1 MRKLLLGVTLII
13 VMSML
18 AACMSIPIG
27 DSTLKISSDG
37 IDFVPND
44 KGETNQEDDAE
55 TAVDENAA
63 EDVAAA
69 ENDMT
74 NENGVENDV
83 ETSDLTNQKID
94 ENCAPQD
101 HSDITDSIQGDFY
114 IPQCAE
120 IVEVKKNEG
129 SVTGVLMLEDID
141 WDEVY
146 GTYIDV
152 LGDQVSSESKEVQS
166 EKGNIKAV
174 FSNNTSANI
183 KLEQKDTAV
192 KIWFNH
198 KEN

>member
-174 FSNNTSANI
+174 FPITQVPI
-183 KLEQKDTAV
+183 
-192 KIWFNH
+192 
-198 KEN
+198 